1 MNKHLFIIIFFL
13 LNTKVLLSQTDNIK
27 TKTTNMLLNEY
38 MEKKCEVNFDSR
50 YCKSFNFY
58 KNQEFDSC
66 YVYSNSILN
75 SLKSTKDKDVFNYI
89 LGVSALNKGLYKKAL
104 VFVKSIS
111 KDNPLFKDLKP
122 LKLAEINLV
131 TKSYKRSIEHYK
143 QWEKNNS
150 STDIDLKIV
159 AYHNFGLNYLH
170 IKDYDNAKIFFS
182 KKEEILN
189 RKDTAEV
196 ISSKMELAN
205 AYYEQYLDNEAI
217 PLFEEAYNLAKKFSN
232 IKLKQNSAQNMAVIE
247 RNRKNYK
254 ESVIYYQE
262 FIKWKDSLWN
272 RDRIIELADR
282 DKKLTVAQKDKEI
295 AVQDE
300 KLKRKEVVQRGL
312 LFGASGLLLFIGA
325 LGFFYS
331 KLRKQ
336 NTLITQQ
343 KEDLAIANKTKNYLF
358 SVVSHDLR
366 SPMNTIKYQHEQL
379 KKHIETN
386 NLEGIKEANNTAI
399 TVTESTSHLLNNVL
413 HWSLEQSN
421 QMVFAQKAYPLKP
434 IVEHVLYDY
443 ENLIEANAIEIST
456 NYIQNS
462 IVNADRESI
471 KIVLRNILDNA
482 VKYMN
487 GEGKITVEIGV
498 DNENYSYVSIQ
509 DTGIGIPKDRLEKIN
524 ALKGVS
530 IDKIDRSEGVGLG
543 LILCQTLVKKNKGI
557 LSFDSE
563 VGKGTKVTIQLP
575 IADE

>member
-1 MNKHLFIIIFFL
+1 MNKVIVFIYLLISLISFSQKSNYLHDKGNLICNESKELVYCKAIDFYRNQQYDSCYTYSNRALIMTEDVDKRDFFNCILGYSAFAKGLNKKSLSCISNISESDHYKQIKKYL
-13 LNTKVLLSQTDNIK
+13 LGNIYLRLGEYQKAIESIESWISNDSNSSISIKKVMYHNLALCYLHKKKFKKANFFFDKELKLLSINDTVSLIK
-27 TKTTNMLLNEY
+27 TKL
-38 MEKKCEVNFDSR
+38 D
-50 YCKSFNFY
+50 
-58 KNQEFDSC
+58 
-66 YVYSNSILN
+66 
-75 SLKSTKDKDVFNYI
+75 
-89 LGVSALNKGLYKKAL
+89 
-104 VFVKSIS
+104 
-111 KDNPLFKDLKP
+111 
-122 LKLAEINLV
+122 
-131 TKSYKRSIEHYK
+131 
-143 QWEKNNS
+143 
-150 STDIDLKIV
+150 
-159 AYHNFGLNYLH
+159 
-170 IKDYDNAKIFFS
+170 
-182 KKEEILN
+182 
-189 RKDTAEV
+189 
-196 ISSKMELAN
+196 LAN
-205 AYYEQYLDNEAI
+205 AYYEQYLDNDAI
-217 PLFEEAYNLAKKFSN
+217 PLFEEAYNLAKNYSDV
-232 IKLKQNSAQNMAVIE
+232 KLKHFTSESLAYVYKDQKKNERSITYFIE
-247 RNRKNYK
+247 A
-254 ESVIYYQE
+254 
-262 FIKWKDSLWN
+262 IKWKDSIWN
-272 RDRIIELADR
+272 RDRIIELADQ

-379 KKHIETN
+379 KKYIETN

-471 KIVLRNILDNA
+471 KIVLRNLLDNA

-487 GEGKITVEIGV
+487 GKGKISVEIGV
-498 DNENYSYVSIQ
+498 DSENYSYVAIQ

-543 LILCQTLVKKNKGI
+543 LILCQTLVKKNNGI

-575 IADE
+575 IVNE

>member
-1 MNKHLFIIIFFL
+1 MKFSFFL
-13 LNTKVLLSQTDNIK
+13 FFFISINVVNSQNVSKKIGEYNKLLNSSKVLCNSPKKKVFCKAFDYY
-27 TKTTNMLLNEY
+27 TKSNY
-38 MEKKCEVNFDSR
+38 
-50 YCKSFNFY
+50 
-58 KNQEFDSC
+58 DSC
-66 YVYSNSILN
+66 YIFSSKAILTADSQKEKDILN
-75 SLKSTKDKDVFNYI
+75 YI
-89 LGVSALNKGLYKKAL
+89 QGVSAINKKIFKKAL
-104 VFVKSIS
+104 NNFDNISNQSDFKNLKNLKLGWLHLNLKDYKKSIEYYLDWENNIES
-111 KDNPLFKDLKP
+111 TTDSIIRSNAFHDIGVCYIHMKDYNKAKKYFDKEIFLLDKKDKSSL
-122 LKLAEINLV
+122 IR
-131 TKSYKRSIEHYK
+131 TK
-143 QWEKNNS
+143 
-150 STDIDLKIV
+150 IDL
-159 AYHNFGLNYLH
+159 
-170 IKDYDNAKIFFS
+170 
-182 KKEEILN
+182 
-189 RKDTAEV
+189 
-196 ISSKMELAN
+196 AN
-205 AYYEQYLDNEAI
+205 IYYQQYLDNEAI
-217 PLFEEAYNLAKKFSN
+217 PLFEDAYKMAKSFSDLD
-232 IKLKQNSAQNMAVIE
+232 LKQLTAQNMAVIE
-247 RNRKNYK
+247 RNRKRYK
-254 ESVIYYQE
+254 ESVEYYQE
-262 FIKWKDSLWN
+262 YNKWKDSIWN

-295 AVQDE
+295 AVQE
-300 KLKRKEVVQRGL
+300 AEIKQKEAVQRGL
-312 LFGASGLLLFIGA
+312 LFGASGLMLFIGA

-336 NTLITQQ
+336 NVLITKQ

-379 KKHIETN
+379 KKHIADN
-386 NLEGIKEANNTAI
+386 NLEAIEEANNTAI

-471 KIVLRNILDNA
+471 KIVLRNLLDNA

-575 IADE
+575 IVNE